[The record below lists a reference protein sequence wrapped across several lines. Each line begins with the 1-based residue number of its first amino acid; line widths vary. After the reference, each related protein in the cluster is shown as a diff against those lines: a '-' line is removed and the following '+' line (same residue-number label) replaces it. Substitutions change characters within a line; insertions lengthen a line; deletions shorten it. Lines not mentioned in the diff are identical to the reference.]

1 MGALFICALI
11 EGCPIYVKSMP
22 ANFTSGWLGNGERAW
37 HGQGVVTEGTLPAR
51 EAFETANAL
60 FTVEKRELQYPVSF
74 HVSRDEEGDVR
85 FTNESMRPTGSF
97 GLVRTDTQ
105 DILGIVSKQYEIVP
119 NESLLR
125 MAEFIRE
132 EVDMDTVVVL
142 SDGGKVCFTAT
153 LRGAT
158 QDIVRGDTVK
168 RRIVGFLGHD
178 GKTGCGAMFT
188 NIRVVCT
195 NTLAAAM
202 STRDAKVSIRHMSGA
217 NDSFDKLITSIDT
230 ARETFN
236 NEVELFRQFAE
247 TPIEQ
252 ADFRELLE
260 RVYASEIPEGKQ
272 IDDLRKYPKLRRA
285 YTGGLGAREFA
296 PYTMWSAV
304 NAITEVE
311 TSTQTGTR
319 VQQRRQ
325 FAKANFGSG
334 LLTSKR
340 AIQEAEAM
348 LSLV

>member
-1 MGALFICALI
+1 
-11 EGCPIYVKSMP
+11 MP

-37 HGQGVVTEGTLPAR
+37 HGMGVVTEGTLPAR
-51 EAFETANAL
+51 EAFETAEAL
-60 FTVEKRELQYPVSF
+60 FSVEKRELQFPTYSSEDCVW
-74 HVSRDEEGDVR
+74 G
-85 FTNESMRPTGSF
+85 FTPSGSY

-105 DILGIVSKQYEIVP
+105 DILGIVSKQYEIVQ

-202 STRDAKVSIRHMSGA
+202 SSATAKVSIRHKTGA
-217 NDSFDKLITSIDT
+217 NDNFDQLITSIDT

-236 NEVELFRQFAE
+236 REVELFRQFAE

-252 ADFRELLE
+252 GDFRDLLE

-285 YTGGLGAREFA
+285 YTGGLGQREFA
-296 PYTMWSAV
+296 PYT
-304 NAITEVE
+304 
-311 TSTQTGTR
+311 
-319 VQQRRQ
+319 
-325 FAKANFGSG
+325 
-334 LLTSKR
+334 
-340 AIQEAEAM
+340 
-348 LSLV
+348 LSLIHI